1 MSDRKNASRAK
12 APAPPLGLLTPRMTV
27 DEAIALIL
35 SQGQVDLVGSLR
47 AALDRPMPETV
58 HDLRVALRRLRA
70 ALALS
75 ARWADTEA
83 LDNLKRD
90 AHALSD
96 ALGESRNWDIL
107 IEETLA
113 PHIDRLAGIADVAV
127 LTEAA
132 ASARHDS
139 YRRVRALLDG
149 PLPQKLLL
157 GLALTLSQQLW
168 RDKGDGIS
176 KRLAGS
182 IRRRATREIS
192 RADRRLRNYRK
203 QLHNLT
209 DEVRHELRIDVKRL
223 RYTIEWLEP
232 IWPRS
237 ARIRRYQERIGAL
250 QSALGSL
257 NDARTAQQ
265 LLNRIAS
272 DDPSPMT
279 QRAIGAIAGWT
290 ARDKE
295 HRLTALD
302 TLWHEFR
309 IAKRFW

>member
-12 APAPPLGLLTPRMTV
+12 APVPPLGLLTSRMTV
-27 DEAIALIL
+27 DDAITLIL
-35 SQGQVDLVGSLR
+35 SQSQVDLVGSLR

-75 ARWADTEA
+75 ARWADTET
-83 LDNLKRD
+83 LNELQRE

-113 PHIDRLAGIADVAV
+113 PHIDRLAGIADVAA

-132 ASARHDS
+132 ATARHDS

-157 GLALTLSQQLW
+157 GLALTLSQQRW
-168 RDKGDGIS
+168 RGEGGGIS
-176 KRLAGS
+176 KRLAGG
-182 IRRRATREIS
+182 IRGRAAREIS
-192 RADRRLRNYRK
+192 RVDRRLRNRSK

-209 DEVRHELRIDVKRL
+209 DEARHELRIDLKRL
-223 RYTIEWLEP
+223 RYTMEWLEP

-237 ARIRRYQERIGAL
+237 ARIRRYQERINAL

-272 DDPSPMT
+272 DDPSPVT
-279 QRAIGAIAGWT
+279 QRAVGAIAGWT

-295 HRLTALD
+295 HQLMALD
-302 TLWHEFR
+302 ALWRDFR
-309 IAKRFW
+309 RAKRFW